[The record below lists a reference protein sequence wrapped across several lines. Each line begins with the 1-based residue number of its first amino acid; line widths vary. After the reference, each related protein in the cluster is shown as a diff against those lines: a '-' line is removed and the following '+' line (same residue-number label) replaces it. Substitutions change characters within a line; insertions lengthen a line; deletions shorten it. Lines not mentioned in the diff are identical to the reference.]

1 MTLKTTADSARRE
14 DEENAAKLKRSMEN
28 VETRAGLRTEGR
40 LKMVVSPNQPSAVP
54 EDPIEIDGDNASILE
69 EEFRLP
75 KNSGPYAPVKVR
87 AIPVAPSAGI
97 ASREFFNSSAGQK
110 SDGQKRRRE
119 NDEEYSKTGLT
130 HNKRNGTFNRPEPG
144 NRNRDLISKI
154 DNGNDIITSNI
165 GRLQTILDKRTER
178 TNLATTG
185 QVLSNVGSFI
195 NSVRPNMRLL
205 QRAEDVGNQFLDQI
219 INQAGLSRNN

>member
-1 MTLKTTADSARRE
+1 MLV
-14 DEENAAKLKRSMEN
+14 L
-28 VETRAGLRTEGR
+28 LRG
-40 LKMVVSPNQPSAVP
+40 S
-54 EDPIEIDGDNASILE
+54 
-69 EEFRLP
+69 
-75 KNSGPYAPVKVR
+75 
-87 AIPVAPSAGI
+87 
-97 ASREFFNSSAGQK
+97 FFNSSAGQK
-110 SDGQKRRRE
+110 RSRE

-130 HNKRNGTFNRPEPG
+130 HNERNGTFHRPEPG

-205 QRAEDVGNQFLDQI
+205 QRAEDVGNQLLDQI